1 LVHLES
7 SESREFTL
15 GDFFGVWGVRFT
27 PSCLGAYCNDGN
39 NRLQAFVDGD
49 EVMDNL
55 QDVQLDDQTVIV
67 VTYGTPAELPDPI
80 PSTFD
85 FSSINP

>member
-1 LVHLES
+1 MGIVVPHVNTRQAAEQAMKS
-7 SESREFTL
+7 IKYTPMGYRGMFGGRQS
-15 GDFFGVWGVRFT
+15 FGVPDYVKR
-27 PSCLGAYCNDGN
+27 AN
-39 NRLQAFVDGD
+39 
-49 EVMDNL
+49 
-55 QDVQLDDQTVIV
+55 DQTMIV